1 MDWSLILSNTFRQ
14 MIGTDAMYFAI
25 AALGL
30 NVQFGYTGLLN
41 FGQAGFMAAGG
52 YGLGMTAWY
61 FNISLWWGIPIAIV
75 YALILGLLMG
85 VPTLRLRSDYLAIVT
100 IAAAEIIRLV
110 VRSVRFKEQFGG
122 TDGIGEFA
130 TPFRDVGASVGIEQG
145 NTYGFWVFEYTGRQ
159 FWTLIVGWILVAI
172 FGFVVYQLMRSP
184 WGRVLKAIREDEDA
198 VRSLGKNVYSYKM
211 QSLLFGGVLGAFAGM
226 MLALDRGNVQP
237 DNYSRDLTFYVLT
250 ALVLGGLAKVSGSI
264 VGPMIYW
271 GMYVFIEGV
280 LRGITRDGPLQIGDF
295 TIIQSTQVGQ
305 VQLMLVGVG
314 LIALMTF
321 RPQGLFGNKE
331 EMAFDDR

>member
-14 MIGTDAMYFAI
+14 MVGTDAMYFAI

-61 FNISLWWGIPIAIV
+61 FSISLWWGIPIAIV

-85 VPTLRLRSDYLAIVT
+85 IPTLRLRSDYLAIVT

-130 TPFRDVGASVGIEQG
+130 GPFREVGSNLGIEQG
-145 NTYGFWVFEYTGRQ
+145 NKYGFWVFEYTGRQ

-172 FGFVVYQLMRSP
+172 FGFVVYLLMRSP

-211 QSLLFGGVLGAFAGM
+211 QSLLFGGVVGAFAGM

-237 DNYSRDLTFYVLT
+237 DNYSRDLTFYILT

-264 VGPMIYW
+264 VGPMLYW
-271 GMYVFIEGV
+271 GVYVFIEGV
-280 LRGITRDGPLQIGDF
+280 LRGMTSDGPLQIGGV

-305 VQLMLVGVG
+305 VQLMMVGAG

-321 RPQGLFGNKE
+321 RPQGLFGNRE